1 MFSISDLQTNLAGN
15 LLGAVHRGQLVEAL
29 GVGFLD
35 GSFLLHEV
43 LDVVQQIQFILVLGL
58 QIVEMILN

>member
-43 LDVVQQIQFILVLGL
+43 LDVVQQVQF
-58 QIVEMILN
+58 